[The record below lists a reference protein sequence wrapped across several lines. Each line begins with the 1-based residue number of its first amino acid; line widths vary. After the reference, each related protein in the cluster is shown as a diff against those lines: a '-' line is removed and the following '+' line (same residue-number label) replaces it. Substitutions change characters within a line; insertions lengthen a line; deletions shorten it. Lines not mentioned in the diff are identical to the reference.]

1 MRIERKTRLVL
12 VSTKEI
18 EVRYAETDQ
27 MGVVYHANYIIWM
40 ELGRTQFVKD
50 LGFNYAA
57 LEEQG
62 VLSPVLDIQASYKKP
77 LHYGETAT
85 VKTWVEDYDGLRTTY
100 GYEIYNQEGIL
111 AVSGSS
117 LHTCVKKDSFRP
129 ISLRRKF
136 PDWHE
141 AYEKAKK

>member
-1 MRIERKTRLVL
+1 ML

-40 ELGRTQFVKD
+40 ELGRTQLVKD